1 MKIGLH
7 SRKRGMA
14 TACNFA
20 VVAVLGAMTCLLG
33 GYTGPAR
40 AGGPGSM
47 ACEAL
52 AKMDKA
58 HGMPAHCRLLGSTG
72 PGPEVR
78 AQFRGLDP
86 KVRAQL
92 GDLFRAVLPFHS
104 FDVAQAAGWNLKM
117 SECVESPMGG
127 MGYHYGQPDEL
138 GNGTLSLLRPEV
150 LLYGPTEDGSREFLG
165 VEYIIPAPLWG
176 EPDPP
181 EFLGQVLEFNPEQDI
196 WALHV
201 WIGRSNPAGI
211 FESWNP
217 EVSCEFAND

>member
-7 SRKRGMA
+7 SRKRSIV
-14 TACNFA
+14 TARNFT
-20 VVAVLGAMTCLLG
+20 VFAVLGAMTCLLG
-33 GYTGPAR
+33 ASPGPAR

-47 ACEAL
+47 ACGTL

-58 HGMPAHCRLLGSTG
+58 HGVPHCLLLASTG
-72 PGPEVR
+72 PAPEVR
-78 AQFRGLDP
+78 AQLRALAP
-86 KVRAQL
+86 EVRAQL
-92 GDLFRAVLPFHS
+92 DDLFMAALPFHS
-104 FDVAQAAGWNLKM
+104 FDVAQAAGWDLKM

-127 MGYHYGQPDEL
+127 MGYHYGRPDQL

-165 VEYIIPAPLWG
+165 VEYIIPAPLWN

-181 EFLGQVLEFNPEQDI
+181 EFLGQTLEFNPQQDI

-217 EVSCEFAND
+217 EVSCEFAYD